1 MHKPEVARRTE
12 QDTPISS
19 CTAPVRVGT
28 RYPRSGNPETRM
40 DEDTFVFGEHGFS
53 NKPEAFAKEA
63 LAMKGW
69 WLGGGFCILGV
80 CLLVGIHRTVTS
92 DHR

>member
-1 MHKPEVARRTE
+1 
-12 QDTPISS
+12 
-19 CTAPVRVGT
+19 
-28 RYPRSGNPETRM
+28 M

>member
-19 CTAPVRVGT
+19 CAEPCRVGT
-28 RYPRSGNPETRM
+28 HYPGSGNPKTGI
-40 DEDTFVFGEHGFS
+40 DEDTLVFGEHGFS

-69 WLGGGFCILGV
+69 WLCGGRSV
-80 CLLVGIHRTVTS
+80 Y
-92 DHR
+92 